1 MLQRDGMEM
10 MVLVVEM
17 VMMMIPMKSSW
28 MTVTMATISPSGRE
42 FPRQILACR
51 RAFLSLWFF
60 ASRWRQNI
68 SVVSPPCLGLSRDD
82 ICEGTL
88 SDAGQGL
95 HTMPRRD
102 QGVGRA

>member
-1 MLQRDGMEM
+1 MV

-17 VMMMIPMKSSW
+17 MMMMITMKSSS

-42 FPRQILACR
+42 FPRQISACR
-51 RAFLSLWFF
+51 IAFLSVWFS
-60 ASRWRQNI
+60 ASQRRRNI

-88 SDAGQGL
+88 SDVGQGL
-95 HTMPRRD
+95 HTMPRHAL
-102 QGVGRA
+102 GLARA